1 MVSYHLIPQ
10 NLAVPQLGTVLRDEE
25 TVKWFEDLEQ
35 FRLIFLNSLFE
46 IHFNHLHALP
56 SFFVS
61 FFLLLAAFV
70 LLPYPAIRDHKQ
82 TKMVMR

>member
-25 TVKWFEDLEQ
+25 TV
-35 FRLIFLNSLFE
+35 RLIFLNSSFE

-61 FFLLLAAFV
+61 FFFTIGCFCFV
-70 LLPYPAIRDHKQ
+70 ALPCY
-82 TKMVMR
+82 

>member
-1 MVSYHLIPQ
+1 MVSYHLIHQ
-10 NLAVPQLGTVLRDEE
+10 NLAVPHLGTVLRDEE
-25 TVKWFEDLEQ
+25 TVKLFVDLEQ

-61 FFLLLAAFV
+61 LFFIIGCFCFV
-70 LLPYPAIRDHKQ
+70 SLPCY
-82 TKMVMR
+82 

>member
-1 MVSYHLIPQ
+1 MYMVSYDLIPQ

-25 TVKWFEDLEQ
+25 TVKWFVDLEQ

-61 FFLLLAAFV
+61 
-70 LLPYPAIRDHKQ
+70 
-82 TKMVMR
+82 

>member
-46 IHFNHLHALP
+46 IHFNYLHALP

-61 FFLLLAAFV
+61 FFFTIGCFCFV
-70 LLPYPAIRDHKQ
+70 ALPCY
-82 TKMVMR
+82 

>member
-1 MVSYHLIPQ
+1 MYMVSYHLIPQ

-25 TVKWFEDLEQ
+25 TVKWFVDLEQ
-35 FRLIFLNSLFE
+35 FRLIFLTSSFE

-61 FFLLLAAFV
+61 LFFIIGCFCFV
-70 LLPYPAIRDHKQ
+70 SLPCY
-82 TKMVMR
+82 

>member
-1 MVSYHLIPQ
+1 MYMVSYHVIPQ

-25 TVKWFEDLEQ
+25 TVKWFVDLEQ
-35 FRLIFLNSLFE
+35 FRLIFLNSSFE

-61 FFLLLAAFV
+61 FFFTIGCFCFV
-70 LLPYPAIRDHKQ
+70 ALPCY
-82 TKMVMR
+82 

>member
-1 MVSYHLIPQ
+1 MYMVSYHLIHQ

-25 TVKWFEDLEQ
+25 TV
-35 FRLIFLNSLFE
+35 RLIFLNSSFE

>member
-1 MVSYHLIPQ
+1 MYMVSYHLIPQ

-25 TVKWFEDLEQ
+25 TVKWFVDLEQ

-61 FFLLLAAFV
+61 LFFIIGCFCFV
-70 LLPYPAIRDHKQ
+70 ALPCY
-82 TKMVMR
+82 

>member
-10 NLAVPQLGTVLRDEE
+10 NLAVPQLVLRDEE
-25 TVKWFEDLEQ
+25 TVKWFVDLEQ
-35 FRLIFLNSLFE
+35 FRWIFLNSSFE

-61 FFLLLAAFV
+61 LFFIIGCFCFV
-70 LLPYPAIRDHKQ
+70 ALPCY
-82 TKMVMR
+82 

>member
-1 MVSYHLIPQ
+1 MYMVSYHLIPQ

-25 TVKWFEDLEQ
+25 NVKWFVDLEQ
-35 FRLIFLNSLFE
+35 FRLIFLNSSFE

-61 FFLLLAAFV
+61 LFFISGCFCFV
-70 LLPYPAIRDHKQ
+70 ALPCY
-82 TKMVMR
+82 